1 MVTFNTRLLAMAL
14 ACSSTSVLAT
24 QIFYDQDGAGDHS
37 QYQGAPVD
45 FISARAG
52 TTEYFNALTGG
63 LAADECHQFEVV
75 NTQTGDLIAPLTFN
89 APFISG
95 PLPAEHKLT
104 EKSVKLSCTLPS
116 GEEAIVYHKIPKAPA
131 VVWHSEITVA
141 DWQTPSNAPG
151 YFADVQYTGLININ
165 NNSHQGQCRKTNYVS
180 GNPEFFNERHHGGF
194 YSDVLNVVGEAKYSG
209 FYKVLVTELICKNS
223 GGTTRLVETWHI
235 NQNSQSREL
244 SSELF

>member
-24 QIFYDQDGAGDHS
+24 QVFYDQDGAGDHS

-52 TTEYFNALTGG
+52 TTEFFNALTGG

-141 DWQTPSNAPG
+141 DWQTPSNGPG
-151 YFADVQYTGLININ
+151 YFADVQY
-165 NNSHQGQCRKTNYVS
+165 
-180 GNPEFFNERHHGGF
+180 P
-194 YSDVLNVVGEAKYSG
+194 A
-209 FYKVLVTELICKNS
+209 
-223 GGTTRLVETWHI
+223 
-235 NQNSQSREL
+235 
-244 SSELF
+244 